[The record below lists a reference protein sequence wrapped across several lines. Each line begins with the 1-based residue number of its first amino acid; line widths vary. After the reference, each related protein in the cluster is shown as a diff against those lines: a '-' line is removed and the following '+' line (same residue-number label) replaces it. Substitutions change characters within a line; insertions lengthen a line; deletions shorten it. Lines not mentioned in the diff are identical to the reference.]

1 MTIEEIIKIV
11 KKNNPRAD
19 TDAIR
24 LAYDFAKQAHRGQK
38 RLSGEE
44 YIQHSLET
52 AKILAKMKLSTP
64 IIQAGLLHDVPE
76 DTEKTL
82 EDIENNFGPD
92 IASMVGGI
100 TKLGKIKYRGIDRYI
115 ENLRKMFMAMASD
128 VRVIF
133 IKFADR
139 LHNLQTLEALPPKKR
154 YRIALE
160 SLEIYSPI
168 AGRLG
173 MGEMRGMLEDLAFKH
188 VYPKE
193 YQWVIGFIQ
202 KEHDAKVK
210 YLEKIKKEIKK
221 ELDQAGIKII
231 DMHGRA
237 KHIYSL
243 YRKLLRYDRDI
254 NKIHDIIALRIIVKD
269 LADCYAILGIIHS
282 KWPPLKGRIKDYIA
296 QPKPNGYRSLHT
308 TVFCEGGEII
318 EFQIRTMEMHNEAE
332 YGIAAHWHHEEEIR
346 GQVAEEKQLHWVKD
360 LARIQKEIQGRSEY
374 IKNLEDLKIDVF
386 QTRIFV
392 LTPKGDVID
401 LPDNSTPVDFAY
413 AIHTEIGHKCVG
425 AKVNEEMAPLNR
437 KLQSGDVVEIIVDK
451 KRKGPN
457 PDWLKF
463 VKTASAKAK
472 IKSKTKTKI
481 SDWLKS
487 VIPHEK
493 EQ

>member
-1 MTIEEIIKIV
+1 MTIEELLKIA
-11 KKNNPRAD
+11 KKSNPKAD
-19 TDAIR
+19 LDAIR
-24 LAYDFAKQAHRGQK
+24 LAYDYAEEAHRGQK
-38 RLSGEE
+38 RMTGEE

-52 AKILAKMKLSTP
+52 AKILAEMKLSAD

-82 EDIENNFGPD
+82 EDIKKEFGNEVAD
-92 IASMVGGI
+92 MVAGI

-115 ENLRKMFMAMASD
+115 ENLRKMFLAMASD

-139 LHNLQTLEALPPKKR
+139 LHNLMTLEILPPKKQ

-160 SLEIYSPI
+160 SLEIYAPI

-173 MGEMRGMLEDLAFKH
+173 MGDIRGQLEDLSFKY

-193 YQWVIGFIQ
+193 YQWVMGFIKERREEKLKVIENIQ
-202 KEHDAKVK
+202 KAAKR
-210 YLEKIKKEIKK
+210 EI
-221 ELDQAGIKII
+221 EQTGIKILDI
-231 DMHGRA
+231 HGRA

-254 NKIHDIIALRIIVKD
+254 DKIHDLIALRIIVKD
-269 LADCYAILGIIHS
+269 IADCYAVLGVIHS
-282 KWPPLKGRIKDYIA
+282 KWTPLKGRIKDYIA

-308 TVFCEGGEII
+308 TVFTEEGEIV

-332 YGIAAHWHHEEEIR
+332 LGIAAHWHHEENVR
-346 GQVAEEKQLHWVKD
+346 GEEFEEKKMRWVKD
-360 LARIQKEIQGRSEY
+360 LARLQKEIQSRTEY

-401 LPDNSTPVDFAY
+401 LPENSTPIDFAY
-413 AIHTEIGHKCVG
+413 AIHTEIGDKCVG
-425 AKVNEEMAPLNR
+425 AKINEQIANLNT
-437 KLQSGDVVEIIVDK
+437 KLLSGDVVEIMVDK

-463 VKTASAKAK
+463 AKTTSAKGK
-472 IKSKTKTKI
+472 IRAKSKSKI
-481 SDWLKS
+481 ADWLKS
-487 VIPHEK
+487 VMPGK
-493 EQ
+493 DGK